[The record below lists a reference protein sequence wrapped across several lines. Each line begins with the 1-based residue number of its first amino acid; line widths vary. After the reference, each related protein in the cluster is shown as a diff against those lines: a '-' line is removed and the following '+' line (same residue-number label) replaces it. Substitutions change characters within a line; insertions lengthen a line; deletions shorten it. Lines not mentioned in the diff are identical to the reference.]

1 MLVKYISGIGN
12 EGVFQP
18 DNLNLYVYA
27 YNNPLAYTD
36 PSGEVAWFIP
46 IIIGFVVGAYV
57 GGSVSSGNH
66 APWEWSVRD
75 WGSALIGGAIG
86 VCSWR
91 SQCTS
96 LPNTWD
102 NWRLY
107 FSGLLI
113 IFQSWANQR

>member
-46 IIIGFVVGAYV
+46 IIIGFVIGAYV
-57 GGSVSSGNH
+57 GGFISRQLRAMGMGL
-66 APWEWSVRD
+66 EE
-75 WGSALIGGAIG
+75 IG
-86 VCSWR
+86 VVR
-91 SQCTS
+91 
-96 LPNTWD
+96 
-102 NWRLY
+102 
-107 FSGLLI
+107 
-113 IFQSWANQR
+113 